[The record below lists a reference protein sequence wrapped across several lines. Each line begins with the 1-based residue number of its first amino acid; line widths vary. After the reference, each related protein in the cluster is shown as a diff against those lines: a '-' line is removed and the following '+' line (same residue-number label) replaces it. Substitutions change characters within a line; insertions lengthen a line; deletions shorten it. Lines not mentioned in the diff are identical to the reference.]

1 MTPLVP
7 NRAAVS
13 SEPGRLHA
21 IVFGLHTIGSVV
33 AGRIA
38 LRSAVL
44 VGALVGWVIAEQSA
58 VAQVALPG
66 LSSPIPQM
74 MPRPAPGV
82 APGLPPP
89 APVPRA
95 TEGGE
100 ILHDITG
107 VSVEGVTAYENGQIA
122 KYTEGLTGSG
132 IQQDRIETAR
142 AGIVDLYRRDGYVY
156 TVVNVIIS
164 KGVLR
169 FVVIEGRIA
178 SVKLDGDIGP
188 AGTQVLRFLN
198 RLTEQRPIDTATLER
213 WLLLAADVPGVTLRS
228 TLAPSTEEPG
238 ALTLVAKVSR
248 SWYSGLLTA
257 DNRAFPQTGPE
268 QGLAVMDFNSFTEYG
283 ERTEVSLYSA
293 FNATQIFGQAF
304 TEFYIGGSGLKAK
317 FYGGAGNSN
326 PSGFLRQI
334 GYEGISSIYGFQ
346 VSYPLVRVRQH
357 SLNVFGSLDAI
368 DTQTNFQQTPG
379 GPITQNSNDQLRVL
393 RAGGDYA
400 RLDTL
405 LGAERAATNTANARF
420 SQGLDGL
427 GATSNSN
434 PLASRLGEKVNFSKV
449 NGEIGRNQSL
459 MELWEDSS
467 LALQLTAAG
476 QYTGDVLP
484 PVEEFYLGGPHFN
497 RGYYWGQV
505 TGDKAL
511 TATAELQLNT
521 PIPVFGVV
529 PWDVNAQFYA
539 FYDWGETWQS
549 RNSDANTILRSFGVG
564 TRLYLTRDVELDL
577 EGAYRMNR
585 YPNGTGSGIA
595 PLNAGVFYWGVLAR
609 F

>member
-1 MTPLVP
+1 M
-7 NRAAVS
+7 
-13 SEPGRLHA
+13 
-21 IVFGLHTIGSVV
+21 
-33 AGRIA
+33 
-38 LRSAVL
+38 
-44 VGALVGWVIAEQSA
+44 GALVVGPVLGTSA
-58 VAQVALPG
+58 IAQVALPG
-66 LSSPIPQM
+66 LASPIPQM

-89 APVPRA
+89 APVPRS
-95 TEGGE
+95 TEGAG
-100 ILHDITG
+100 ILHDITTL
-107 VSVEGVTAYENGQIA
+107 SVEGVTAYPPERIA
-122 KYTEGLTGSG
+122 KFTAGLTGAA
-132 IQQDRIETAR
+132 IPQNRIEEAR

-164 KGVLR
+164 GGALR

-198 RLTEQRPIDTATLER
+198 HLTEQRPIDTATLER
-213 WLLLAADVPGVTLRS
+213 WLLLAADIPGVTLRS
-228 TLAPSTEEPG
+228 TLSPSTEEPG

-248 SWYSGLLTA
+248 KRFSGLVTA

-268 QGLAVMDFNSFTEYG
+268 QGLAVIDFNSFTEYG
-283 ERTEVSLYSA
+283 ERTELSLYSA
-293 FNATQIFGQAF
+293 FNDTQIFGEGF
-304 TEFYIGGSGLKAK
+304 TEFYLGGSGLKAK
-317 FYGGAGNSN
+317 FYGGAGHSV

-334 GYEGISSIYGFQ
+334 GYEGTSSLYGFQ

-357 SLNVFGSLDAI
+357 SLNVFASMDAI
-368 DTQTNFQQTPG
+368 DSETNVQETPS
-379 GPITQNSNDQLRVL
+379 GPVTRFSSDQLRIL

-405 LGAERAATNTANARF
+405 LDPDLGATNTANVRF
-420 SQGLDGL
+420 SHGLDGL
-427 GATSNSN
+427 GASSNSN
-434 PLASRLGEKVNFSKV
+434 LLASRLGERVNFTKV

-459 MELWEDSS
+459 LNLGEDSS
-467 LALQLTAAG
+467 LALQLSAGG
-476 QYTGDVLP
+476 QYSGDVLP

-505 TGDKAL
+505 TGDSAL
-511 TATAELQLNT
+511 AATVELQLNT
-521 PIPVFGVV
+521 PIPTFNWVSAQ
-529 PWDVNAQFYA
+529 PTAQFYA

-549 RNSDANTILRSFGVG
+549 RNSDANTILRSAGAG
-564 TRLYLTRDVELDL
+564 ARLFLTQNVELDL

-585 YPNGTGSGIA
+585 YPNGTGAGISA
-595 PLNAGVFYWGVLAR
+595 LNAGVFYWGVLAR

>member
-1 MTPLVP
+1 MTPSSAIWPDIPLPSSRRHLLVFRS
-7 NRAAVS
+7 NVVAAV
-13 SEPGRLHA
+13 L
-21 IVFGLHTIGSVV
+21 SVV
-33 AGRIA
+33 LLLGKPAI
-38 LRSAVL
+38 
-44 VGALVGWVIAEQSA
+44 
-58 VAQVALPG
+58 AQVALPG

-74 MPRPAPGV
+74 MPRPVPNVAPGV
-82 APGLPPP
+82 PSPR
-89 APVPRA
+89 PVRRA
-95 TEGGE
+95 TDNAG
-100 ILHDITG
+100 ILHDVAA
-107 VSVEGVTAYENGQIA
+107 VSVEGITAYPAEKIA
-122 KYTEGLTGSG
+122 TYTDGLIGAA
-132 IQQDRIETAR
+132 IPQDRIAAAR
-142 AGIVDLYRRDGYVY
+142 AGIVDLYRQDGYIY

-164 KGVLR
+164 RGTLR

-178 SVKLDGDIGP
+178 SVRLEGDIGS

-198 RLTEQRPIDTATLER
+198 RLTEQRPINTATLER

-238 ALTLVAKVSR
+238 ALVLVAKVSR
-248 SWYSGLLTA
+248 TPVSGLVTG

-283 ERTEVSLYSA
+283 ERTEISLYRA
-293 FNATQIFGQAF
+293 FNASQMFGQASS
-304 TEFYIGGSGLKAK
+304 EFYLGGSGLKAK
-317 FYGGAGNSN
+317 FYGGAGNSK

-334 GYEGISSIYGFQ
+334 GYEGTSDIYGFQ
-346 VSYPLVRVRQH
+346 VSYPLVRVRQQ
-357 SLNVFGSLDAI
+357 SLNVVANLDAI
-368 DTQTNFQQTPG
+368 DSQTNIQQTPN
-379 GPITQNSNDQLRVL
+379 GPATRNSNDRLRIL

-405 LGAERAATNTANARF
+405 FGAETGATNTANLRF

-427 GATSNSN
+427 GATPTVNS
-434 PLASRLGEKVNFSKV
+434 LAPRSGEKINFSKV

-467 LALQLTAAG
+467 LALQLSAGG
-476 QYTGDVLP
+476 QYSGDVLP

-505 TGDKAL
+505 TGDRAL
-511 TATAELQLNT
+511 AVTAELQLNT
-521 PIPVFGVV
+521 SIPLPTAI
-529 PWDVNAQFYA
+529 PWELNAQFYA
-539 FYDWGETWQS
+539 FYDWGETWQT
-549 RNSDANTILRSFGVG
+549 RNSDANQILRSVGLG
-564 TRLYLTRDVELDL
+564 TRLFLTPDVELDI

-585 YPNGTGSGIA
+585 YPNGTAAGIS